1 MTLPDTPPELEPL
14 LEYLKRTRGFDFTAY
29 KRSSL
34 NRRIRKRMQT
44 VAVQEF
50 AEYIDYLEV
59 HPEEFPH
66 LFNTILINVTGFFR
80 DAASWQ
86 YLASEVLPRIV
97 GEQAGE
103 AIRVWSAGCASGQEA
118 YSIAILL
125 AEILGVERFRQEV
138 KIYATDVDEEALS
151 QARQATYTAKEVEDV
166 PPGLLAKYFER
177 TPNHY
182 VFNKDLRRAVIFGR
196 HDLVQDAPISRI
208 RLLVCRNTLM
218 YLNSETQAR
227 ILARFHYAMNGGGVL
242 FLGKAEMLLTHGHLF
257 VPIDLKHRVFAKVL
271 APETRALLRAGVTNR
286 EEAIHPMPNDTR
298 LRDAALESDPVAQM
312 VTDGNGVVTMINE
325 RARTLFGLTAD
336 DVGRPLRDLSVSYRP
351 ADLRTAMEEATTG
364 RRPVVRKDVAWEGGA
379 GGSRFLDITVLP
391 LLELDGSILGVKIAF
406 ADVTPF
412 RALQDELTQ
421 SKQALETAYEE
432 LQSSNE
438 ELETTNEEL
447 QSSNE
452 ELETTN
458 EELQSTN
465 EELETM
471 NEELQSTN
479 EELETIN
486 TELRQ
491 RTDELNDSNGFLAS
505 ILSSLRAGV
514 AVVDHELKVLVWND
528 RAADLWGLRPDE
540 AQGRHFMNLDIGLPV
555 AQLRQPIRS
564 CLAGEQRHQQME
576 LDATNRRGR
585 QIRCTVTCMPL
596 DGGPTGGVRGVI
608 LLMATEEDVAPPG
621 RTP

>member
-1 MTLPDTPPELEPL
+1 VTQPAQPDAPPELEPL
-14 LEYLKRTRGFDFTAY
+14 LDYLKRTRGFDFTAY

-34 NRRIRKRMQT
+34 NRRIRKRMQA
-44 VAVQEF
+44 VAVPEF

-59 HPEEFPH
+59 HPEEFQH

-80 DAASWQ
+80 DTAAWQ
-86 YLASEVLPRIV
+86 FLATDIIPRIV
-97 GEQAGE
+97 GDKHEQ
-103 AIRVWSAGCASGQEA
+103 IRLWSAGCASGQEA
-118 YSIAILL
+118 YSLAIVL
-125 AEILGVERFRQEV
+125 AEALGIERFRARV
-138 KIYATDVDEEALS
+138 KIYATDVDEEALA
-151 QARQATYTAKEVEDV
+151 QARQATYGPREVEDV
-166 PPGLLAKYFER
+166 PPALLAKYFER

-182 VFNKDLRRAVIFGR
+182 VFNKELRRSVIFGR

-208 RLLVCRNTLM
+208 HLLVCRNTLM

-227 ILARFHYAMNGGGVL
+227 ILARFHYALNGDGFL
-242 FLGKAEMLLTHGHLF
+242 FLGKAEMLLTHSHLF
-257 VPIDLKHRVFAKVL
+257 SPVDLKHRVFVKV
-271 APETRALLRAGVTNR
+271 PSHETRVLLRAAVVNR
-286 EEAIHPMPNDTR
+286 DEGILHMPNDTR
-298 LRDAALESDPVAQM
+298 LRDVALESDPVAQM
-312 VTDGNGVVTMINE
+312 VTDGGGTVTMINE
-325 RARTLFGLTAD
+325 RARALFGLTND

-351 ADLRTAMEEATTG
+351 ADLRSAIEEAAAG
-364 RRPVVRKDVAWEGGA
+364 RRPVLRKDVAWDGLSGE
-379 GGSRFLDITVLP
+379 SRFLDITVVP
-391 LLELDGSILGVKIAF
+391 LFELDGSVLGAKIAF
-406 ADVTPF
+406 ADVTPVK
-412 RALQDELTQ
+412 ALQEELQQ

-491 RTDELNDSNGFLAS
+491 RTDELNDGAAFLAS
-505 ILSSLRAGV
+505 ILAGIRAGV
-514 AVVDHELKVLVWND
+514 AVIDRDLKVLVWNE
-528 RAADLWGLRPDE
+528 RASDLWGLRADE
-540 AQGRHFMNLDIGLPV
+540 VQGRHLLNLDIGLPL
-555 AQLRQPIRS
+555 AELRQPIRA
-564 CLAGEQRHQQME
+564 CLAGESRFQQLE

-585 QIRCTVTCMPL
+585 PIRCTVTCTPL
-596 DGGPTGGVRGVI
+596 DSAPGGGIRGVI
-608 LLMATEEDVAPPG
+608 LLMGTRDEPAPA
-621 RTP
+621 